1 MSLKPFTTLDAV
13 AVPFLRPDVDTDT
26 IMPSREMKHVSKTG
40 LADGLFAGLRYRQMG
55 GRDPNPDFV
64 LNDPRYA
71 GAEVLLGGANFGCGS
86 SREHAVWGLA
96 EYCFRAIL
104 APSFNPIFY
113 ANCTRNGIL
122 PVVVSQETIEA
133 IALAVAAAPR
143 QNLVHIDLQAQTL
156 KGPGGTSAS
165 FPIAREVRDMLLYGL
180 DMIGLTL
187 QRREEIEAFRAA
199 DREKR
204 PWAYL

>member
-13 AVPFLRPDVDTDT
+13 AVAFLRPDVDTDT

-64 LNDPRYA
+64 LNDPRHE
-71 GAEVLLGGANFGCGS
+71 GAEILLAGSNFGCGS

-96 EYCFRAIL
+96 EYGFRSIL

-113 ANCTRNGIL
+113 ANCTRNGVL
-122 PVVVSQETIEA
+122 PVVVSAEIVEA
-133 IALAVAAAPR
+133 IARAVAPDPR
-143 QNLVHIDLQAQTL
+143 QNLVHIDLQAQVV
-156 KGPGGTSAS
+156 KAPGGISAS
-165 FPIAREVRDMLLYGL
+165 FTLAREVKDMLLHGL

-199 DREKR
+199 DRKKR
-204 PWAYL
+204 PWVYL